1 MPSAGWRNKNNHR
14 PSRRAAAVEK
24 SSAQDVTLKICDL
37 TQFYSPVSGG
47 VRRYIEQKVAY
58 MRNARPDC
66 RHILVVPGETTET
79 HGDNTSRVYTI
90 ASPLVSRTSRYRAL
104 LKLHLVEEVLEKE
117 KPDIIE
123 SGDPYQLAWKAV
135 ASSRGLDIPVVGFY
149 HSHFP
154 EAYIRSV
161 AKYFGPIAIA
171 IAEDVSR
178 RYVRTLY
185 NSFQRTFVPSPTL
198 TMLLRE
204 WGVERVESID
214 LGVDAE
220 VFQPNG
226 APSTALRR
234 ELKIPDGRRL
244 LLYVGRLASEKN
256 VRTLF
261 DAFEILHRKAPK
273 KYHLLT
279 VGDGALRPA
288 LVRLQEQTQCVTWL
302 QYCREPAELASV
314 YRTSDLFVHPGIQE
328 TFGLVTLESQAC
340 GTPVIGIRGSYMDRI
355 IFPNQRHWAIDNT
368 PGSLA
373 EAIEAKFSDD
383 LRECGLEASIA
394 AREHYSWKI
403 VFQRLFSLYEDV
415 LLRFAK

>member
-1 MPSAGWRNKNNHR
+1 
-14 PSRRAAAVEK
+14 V
-24 SSAQDVTLKICDL
+24 KICDL

-58 MRNARPDC
+58 VRNTRPDC
-66 RHILVVPGETTET
+66 RHILVVPGEKTASS
-79 HGDNTSRVYTI
+79 GDDISRVYTI
-90 ASPLVSRTSRYRAL
+90 ASPLVSRSSRYRAL

-123 SGDPYQLAWKAV
+123 SGDPYQLAWKAT
-135 ASSRGLDIPVVGFY
+135 ASGRGLDIPVVGFY

-154 EAYIRSV
+154 EAYIRST

-171 IAEDVSR
+171 IAEDICH
-178 RYVRTLY
+178 RYVRALY
-185 NSFQRTFVPSPTL
+185 NLFERTFVPSPIL
-198 TMLLRE
+198 AALLRR

-214 LGVDAE
+214 LGVDAD

-226 APSTALRR
+226 TCSAALRR
-234 ELKIPDGRRL
+234 ELRIPEGRRL

-261 DAFEILHRKAPK
+261 GAFEILHRKSPR

-279 VGDGALRPA
+279 VGDGALRHA
-288 LVRLQEQTQCVTWL
+288 LMRLRQQTQCVTWL
-302 QYCREPAELASV
+302 QYCKEPAELATV

-355 IFPNQRHWAIDNT
+355 IFSNQRHWAAENT
-368 PGSLA
+368 PDSLA
-373 EAIEAKFSDD
+373 GAIEAKFGED
-383 LRECGLEASIA
+383 LRASGLQASKA
-394 AREHYSWKI
+394 AREHYSWRN
-403 VFQRLFSLYEDV
+403 VFRRLFSIYEDV
-415 LLRFAK
+415 ISHFAK

>member
-178 RYVRTLY
+178 RYGR
-185 NSFQRTFVPSPTL
+185 VPH
-198 TMLLRE
+198 E
-204 WGVERVESID
+204 CACGVCASSAGPR
-214 LGVDAE
+214 
-220 VFQPNG
+220 P
-226 APSTALRR
+226 RR
-234 ELKIPDGRRL
+234 
-244 LLYVGRLASEKN
+244 RLAS
-256 VRTLF
+256 RT
-261 DAFEILHRKAPK
+261 AAHR
-273 KYHLLT
+273 
-279 VGDGALRPA
+279 
-288 LVRLQEQTQCVTWL
+288 
-302 QYCREPAELASV
+302 
-314 YRTSDLFVHPGIQE
+314 
-328 TFGLVTLESQAC
+328 
-340 GTPVIGIRGSYMDRI
+340 RGSEWRPFDR
-355 IFPNQRHWAIDNT
+355 A
-368 PGSLA
+368 
-373 EAIEAKFSDD
+373 
-383 LRECGLEASIA
+383 A
-394 AREHYSWKI
+394 ARAQDS
-403 VFQRLFSLYEDV
+403 
-415 LLRFAK
+415 

>member
-1 MPSAGWRNKNNHR
+1 M
-14 PSRRAAAVEK
+14 
-24 SSAQDVTLKICDL
+24 KICDL

-47 VRRYIEQKVAY
+47 VRRYVEQKVAY
-58 MRNARPDC
+58 VRHARPDC
-66 RHILVVPGETTET
+66 QHILVVPGETTEF
-79 HGDNTSRVYTI
+79 HGDQVSRVYTI

-117 KPDIIE
+117 RPDIIE

-135 ASSRGLDIPVVGFY
+135 ASGRGLDIPVVGFY

-161 AKYFGPIAIA
+161 AKYFGQLAIA
-171 IAEDVSR
+171 IAQDASR

-185 NSFQRTFVPSPTL
+185 NSLERTFVPSPTL
-198 TMLLRE
+198 ATLLRH

-220 VFQPNG
+220 VFHPNG
-226 APSTALRR
+226 APSALLRR
-234 ELKIPDGRRL
+234 ELRIPEGRRL

-261 DAFEILHRKAPK
+261 DAFGILHRKAPQ

-279 VGDGALRPA
+279 VGDGALRPV
-288 LVRLQEQTQCVTWL
+288 LVRLREETQCVTWL

-340 GTPVIGIRGSYMDRI
+340 GTPVVGIRGSYMDRI
-355 IFPNQRHWAIDNT
+355 IFSNQRHWAAENT
-368 PGSLA
+368 PYSLA
-373 EAIEAKFSDD
+373 DAIEAKFSED
-383 LRECGLEASIA
+383 LRESGLQASIA

-403 VFQRLFSLYEDV
+403 VFQRLFSVYEDV
-415 LLRFAK
+415 ISRFIK

>member
-1 MPSAGWRNKNNHR
+1 
-14 PSRRAAAVEK
+14 V
-24 SSAQDVTLKICDL
+24 KICDL

-47 VRRYIEQKVAY
+47 VRRYVEQKVAY
-58 MRNARPDC
+58 VRNARPDC
-66 RHILVVPGETTET
+66 QHILVVPGETTESS
-79 HGDNTSRVYTI
+79 GDEVSRVYTI

-104 LKLHLVEEVLEKE
+104 MKLHLVEEVLEKE

-135 ASSRGLDIPVVGFY
+135 ASGRGLDIPVVGFY

-161 AKYFGPIAIA
+161 AKYFGPLAIA
-171 IAEDVSR
+171 IAEDMSR

-185 NSFQRTFVPSPTL
+185 NKLERTFVPSPTL
-198 TMLLRE
+198 ATLLRH

-214 LGVDAE
+214 LGVDAD
-220 VFQPNG
+220 VFHPNG
-226 APSTALRR
+226 APSALLRH
-234 ELKIPDGRRL
+234 ELRIPEGRRL

-261 DAFEILHRKAPK
+261 DAFGILHRKDPR

-279 VGDGALRPA
+279 VGDGALRSA
-288 LVRLQEQTQCVTWL
+288 LVRLREETQCVTWL

-340 GTPVIGIRGSYMDRI
+340 GTPVVGIRGSYMDRI
-355 IFPNQRHWAIDNT
+355 IFSNQRHWAAKNT
-368 PGSLA
+368 PRSLA
-373 EAIEAKFSDD
+373 DAIEAKFSED
-383 LRECGLEASIA
+383 LRESGLQASLA
-394 AREHYSWKI
+394 AREHYSWKM
-403 VFQRLFSLYEDV
+403 VFQRLFSVYEDV
-415 LLRFAK
+415 ISRFTK

>member
-1 MPSAGWRNKNNHR
+1 M
-14 PSRRAAAVEK
+14 
-24 SSAQDVTLKICDL
+24 KICDL

-47 VRRYIEQKVAY
+47 VRRYVEQKVAY
-58 MRNARPDC
+58 VRNARPDC
-66 RHILVVPGETTET
+66 QHILVVPGETTGSS
-79 HGDNTSRVYTI
+79 GDEVSRVYTI

-135 ASSRGLDIPVVGFY
+135 ASGRGLDIPVVGFY

-161 AKYFGPIAIA
+161 AKYFGQLAIA
-171 IAEDVSR
+171 IAEDISR

-185 NSFQRTFVPSPTL
+185 NSLERTFVPSPTL
-198 TMLLRE
+198 ATLLRH

-214 LGVDAE
+214 LGVDTD
-220 VFQPNG
+220 VFHPNG
-226 APSTALRR
+226 APSALLRH
-234 ELKIPDGRRL
+234 ELRIPEGSRL

-261 DAFEILHRKAPK
+261 DAFEILHRKAPR

-288 LVRLQEQTQCVTWL
+288 LVRLRKETQSVTWL

-355 IFPNQRHWAIDNT
+355 IFSNQRHWAVENT
-368 PGSLA
+368 PYSLA
-373 EAIEAKFSDD
+373 DAIEAKFSED
-383 LRECGLEASIA
+383 LRESGLQASIA
-394 AREHYSWKI
+394 ARGHYSWKI

-415 LLRFAK
+415 ISRFIK